1 MKIHAALAV
10 ILSLLCL
17 SAPAWALR
25 AGEVQLTGTVTK
37 VDVAARKATIQPAG
51 GAPIDVQFVWNVG
64 GVCSI
69 CLGGGLQG
77 PIFDQQITQGRTV
90 TVVYTPSYPDG
101 GINTVNRLL
110 KEGQADPG
118 APRAVSRTSNLRQP
132 RDGAPSE

>member
-1 MKIHAALAV
+1 MKIQMAVAA
-10 ILSLLCL
+10 SLLFL
-17 SAPAWALR
+17 SPPAWALR
-25 AGEVQLTGTVTK
+25 AGEVQLTGTVTR
-37 VDVAARKATIQPAG
+37 VDPVARKATIQPVS
-51 GAPIDVQFVWNVG
+51 GAPVDVQFVWNVG

-69 CLGGGLQG
+69 CLGGGLLG
-77 PIFDQQITQGRTV
+77 PTFDQQITQGRSV

-118 APRAVSRTSNLRQP
+118 APRAVSRSSNLRQP